1 MSMLLLFFS
10 QFNTS
15 WSHRIQR
22 YISLE
27 HLSQELKFMEN
38 CHDWVKP
45 TPAAKTKSPALNTGS
60 GHKTA
65 PRTECQMWHVPGMF
79 LLREV
84 GAGTGV
90 CVRVT
95 LAKRLWHQ
103 EQGFSPSSLPQYMNQ
118 SQTSVPPR
126 DAQTAQSETRS
137 QNSCRG
143 AEDNFCK
150 RASSHFLHAPQQ
162 GLPGKFLSA
171 AVILSSILPLPKH
184 SQPDAVQTSWSI
196 FDHYT
201 VLTTRPSS
209 LWSQTSACL
218 ACIALFSPTM

>member
-1 MSMLLLFFS
+1 
-10 QFNTS
+10 
-15 WSHRIQR
+15 
-22 YISLE
+22 
-27 HLSQELKFMEN
+27 
-38 CHDWVKP
+38 
-45 TPAAKTKSPALNTGS
+45 
-60 GHKTA
+60 
-65 PRTECQMWHVPGMF
+65 MF

-95 LAKRLWHQ
+95 SAKRLWHQ

-118 SQTSVPPR
+118 SQTSVPSR
-126 DAQTAQSETRS
+126 DAQTAQSETQS

-143 AEDNFCK
+143 VEDNFCK

-171 AVILSSILPLPKH
+171 AVILSSFLPLPKH